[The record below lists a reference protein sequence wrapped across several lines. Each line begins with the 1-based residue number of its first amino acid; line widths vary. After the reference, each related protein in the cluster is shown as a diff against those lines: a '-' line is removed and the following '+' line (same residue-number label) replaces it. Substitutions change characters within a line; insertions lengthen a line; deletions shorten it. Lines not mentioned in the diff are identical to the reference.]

1 LGDRVVLSK
10 AEALTKKVMELSGGI
25 LGVEAAVL
33 ETYEGLV
40 LASTLPT
47 STEEEIIAAVSS
59 ATQSIVNRAVK
70 ELKHGDIQN
79 TLVLSS
85 LGQII
90 LTDIEGKAL
99 LTVIAKRDANIGL
112 ISVMSRHIA
121 GDIKELLPY

>member
-1 LGDRVVLSK
+1 MVLSK
-10 AEALTKKVMELSGGI
+10 AEALTKKVMELSGGV

>member
-1 LGDRVVLSK
+1 MSVSK
-10 AEALTKKVMELSGGI
+10 AEALTKKITELSTGI
-25 LGVEAAVL
+25 LGVKAAVL
-33 ETYEGLV
+33 ETYDGLV

-79 TLVLSS
+79 TLVMSS

-90 LTDIEGKAL
+90 LTDIDGKAL

-121 GDIKELLPY
+121 GDIKGLLPF

>member
-1 LGDRVVLSK
+1 MVVSK
-10 AEALTKKVMELSGGI
+10 AEALTKKIMELSGGI

-70 ELKHGDIQN
+70 ELKHGDNQN

-85 LGQII
+85 SGQII

-121 GDIKELLPY
+121 GDIKGLLPY

>member
-1 LGDRVVLSK
+1 MSVSK
-10 AEALTKKVMELSGGI
+10 AEALTKKITELSTGI

-59 ATQSIVNRAVK
+59 ATQSIVNRAVR

-85 LGQII
+85 SGQII
-90 LTDIEGKAL
+90 LTDIDGKAL

-121 GDIKELLPY
+121 GDIKGLLPF

>member
-1 LGDRVVLSK
+1 VSVSK
-10 AEALTKKVMELSGGI
+10 AEALTKKVTELSTGI

-47 STEEEIIAAVSS
+47 STQEEIIAAVSS

-85 LGQII
+85 SGQII
-90 LTDIEGKAL
+90 LTDIDGKAL
-99 LTVIAKRDANIGL
+99 LTVIANRDANIGL

-121 GDIKELLPY
+121 GDIRGLLPF

>member
-1 LGDRVVLSK
+1 MVVSK
-10 AEALTKKVMELSGGI
+10 AEALTKKIMELSDGI

-59 ATQSIVNRAVK
+59 ATQSIVNRAVR

-85 LGQII
+85 SGQII

-121 GDIKELLPY
+121 GDIKGLLPY

>member
-1 LGDRVVLSK
+1 MVVSK

-25 LGVEAAVL
+25 LGVEAVVL
-33 ETYEGLV
+33 ETYDGLV

-85 LGQII
+85 SGQII

-121 GDIKELLPY
+121 GDIKGLLPY

>member
-1 LGDRVVLSK
+1 MVLSK